1 MKKMITILLASA
13 LVLGL
18 LVTGTL
24 AAGHFGHGTGICQNS
39 ETCYQDA
46 DGAGSVTTTA
56 ATAPMRIPTA
66 TVCATIWAKTAGR
79 ATTAVATT
87 GEAAGIN
94 EVKG

>member
-39 ETCYQDA
+39 VACYQDA
-46 DGAGSVTTTA
+46 DGN
-56 ATAPMRIPTA
+56 RDL
-66 TVCATIWAKTAGR
+66 
-79 ATTAVATT
+79 
-87 GEAAGIN
+87 
-94 EVKG
+94 

>member
-39 ETCYQDA
+39 VACYQDA
-46 DGAGSVTTTA
+46 DGDGICDYHGSNCAYGDTDGDG
-56 ATAPMRIPTA
+56 
-66 TVCATIWAKTAGR
+66 VCDNLGQNCGQGHHGSGHHRGGR
-79 ATTAVATT
+79 W
-87 GEAAGIN
+87 N
-94 EVKG
+94 